1 MDVFWNSTH
10 YKGDSVQKCAFP
22 NLHCMCVIHSNLK
35 TTISTRKKKHEFQL
49 SLATNNSKNLLAL
62 AGLCLLF

>member
-1 MDVFWNSTH
+1 MKKMFCGGEGTMDVFWNSTH

-35 TTISTRKKKHEFQL
+35 TTISTRKK
-49 SLATNNSKNLLAL
+49 A
-62 AGLCLLF
+62 